1 MDAIHKK
8 YKKPIIITEF
18 GADTVSGMHSVSDQM
33 FIEEYQNKLIT
44 KYIDLFWR
52 KKYVIGEHIWNFT
65 DFRTTMHFR
74 KVLLNLKGVFTWERQ
89 PKSVALY

>member
-33 FIEEYQNKLIT
+33 FSEEYQTKLIT
-44 KYIDLFWR
+44 KYIDLF
-52 KKYVIGEHIWNFT
+52 
-65 DFRTTMHFR
+65 
-74 KVLLNLKGVFTWERQ
+74 
-89 PKSVALY
+89 